1 MSKEKMTAWRSMLAN
16 SMAATAPRVTGV
28 QEDALHTL
36 WNSERRE
43 MIAGKW
49 YVPLSEV
56 TAVLQ
61 TDATEPLSEEWQA
74 QCFPNLGIGD
84 TGMEK
89 RHYEMDNNIEE

>member
-1 MSKEKMTAWRSMLAN
+1 MSKEKTEAWRNMRAN
-16 SMAATAPRVTGV
+16 EMAETAPRVIGA

-36 WNSERRE
+36 WSSEHRE
-43 MIAGKW
+43 LINGKW

-56 TAVLQ
+56 TAVLR
-61 TDATEPLSEEWQA
+61 TTTVEPLSEEWQA
-74 QCFPNLGIGD
+74 RCFSNLSIGD